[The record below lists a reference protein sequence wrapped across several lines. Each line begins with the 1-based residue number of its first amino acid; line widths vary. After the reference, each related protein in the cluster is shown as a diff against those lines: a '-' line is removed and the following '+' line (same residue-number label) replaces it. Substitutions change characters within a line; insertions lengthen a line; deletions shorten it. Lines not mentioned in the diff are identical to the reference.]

1 MKQLDLFSGPSDVR
15 LPGIDADRA
24 LSSRLSP
31 SIRLGTSTWTFPG
44 WRGIFYPKSLPERDL
59 VSRGLGLYAQ
69 NPLFRTVGIDRS
81 FYAPLTAL
89 ELARYRDDLPDGYP
103 CVMKVW
109 SGVVTRQDPK
119 TGAVLPTFLDPR
131 VFEERV
137 LEPVSRSFPRNV
149 GVLLFVLSPMRGEA
163 RMGEAAFVEALDRFF
178 EAAPPAFRYAV
189 ELRNPELLSASYLDV
204 LSRHG
209 VSHVLSSWERMPS
222 VGRQLLVR
230 SILTAPFCVCRL
242 SIRPGERYEER
253 FRAFSPFDR
262 LVEVDEEMRS
272 SVVALSRRCLMEGR
286 ELFVLVNNKMEG
298 SAPLSVRAL
307 AERLVEKG
315 AV

>member
-1 MKQLDLFSGPSDVR
+1 
-15 LPGIDADRA
+15 LPGIDTDRE
-24 LSSRLSP
+24 LSSRLSH

-44 WRGIFYPKSLPERDL
+44 WRGIFYPKSLPEKDV
-59 VSRGLGLYAQ
+59 VSRGLGLYAR

-119 TGAVLPTFLDPR
+119 TGAILPTFLEPR
-131 VFEERV
+131 VFEQNV
-137 LEPVSRSFPRNV
+137 LEPVARSFAQNL
-149 GVLLFVLSPMRGEA
+149 GVFLLVLSPMRKDA

-178 EAAPPAFRYAV
+178 EAAPRSFRYAV
-189 ELRNPELLSASYLDV
+189 ELRNPELLTPSYLDV

-242 SIRPGERYEER
+242 SIRPGERYDER

-262 LVEVDEEMRS
+262 LVEVDEEMRA
-272 SVVALSRRCLMEGR
+272 SVVALARRCLSEKR
-286 ELFVLVNNKMEG
+286 ELFVIVNNKMEG
-298 SAPLSVRAL
+298 SAPLTVRAL
-307 AERLVEKG
+307 AERIVREG
-315 AV
+315 AA